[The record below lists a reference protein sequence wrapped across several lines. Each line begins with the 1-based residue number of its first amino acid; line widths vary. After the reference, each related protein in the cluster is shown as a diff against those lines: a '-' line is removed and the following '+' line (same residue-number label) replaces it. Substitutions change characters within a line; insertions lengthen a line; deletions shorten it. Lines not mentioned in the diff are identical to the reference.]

1 MGAQKE
7 AENREKKDGDE
18 SNNQTQDEKETVK
31 AEDAK
36 NESMDTTEQTEN
48 LIHKEAQKEA
58 EKNGDES
65 NNQTQDE
72 KETVQVEDTKNEPMD
87 TEQVEN
93 LVQNTDNADKDT

>member
-1 MGAQKE
+1 
-7 AENREKKDGDE
+7 
-18 SNNQTQDEKETVK
+18 
-31 AEDAK
+31 
-36 NESMDTTEQTEN
+36 MDTTEQTEN

-72 KETVQVEDTKNEPMD
+72 KETVQVEDAKNEPMD